1 MKPPL
6 QTDSVSNIEDASPEG
21 WDRKDMK
28 KFLIDPLNCD
38 IIYHTAQGSADDKI
52 KCEAVLHAPGG
63 DKDENQAVVL
73 SVKHEVAAQSRTDL
87 NYSLETNANRSN
99 WCLCKAEDS
108 LIEGSESMVSGNCS
122 HTITLP

>member
-63 DKDENQAVVL
+63 DKDEN
-73 SVKHEVAAQSRTDL
+73 
-87 NYSLETNANRSN
+87 
-99 WCLCKAEDS
+99 
-108 LIEGSESMVSGNCS
+108 
-122 HTITLP
+122 